1 MRECGEVPYVL
12 FQGTKKLMNKKSW
25 QPTLGANFVDDS
37 TCRFRV
43 WAPFAKTMDLHIEGP
58 EPRVEG
64 MEKRDEYF
72 EFTVAG
78 LAPGSE
84 YFYSIDRDK
93 KRPDPASRHQPKGV
107 HGPSQAVPS
116 HNFKWDDAG
125 FVPAQLTDAIFYEL
139 HVGTFTREGTFE
151 AIISRLPHLKALG
164 VNIVEIMPVAQN
176 PGSRNWGY
184 DGVYPYAVQN
194 SFGGPEGLKKLVNAC
209 HREGLGVCLDV
220 VYNHIGPEGNYL
232 RDFAPYFT
240 DHYHTPWG
248 DAINFD
254 GAYSDGVRQF
264 FIENAI
270 YWVSEFHVD
279 ALRLDAIHAIV
290 DNSAVPFIEE
300 LATRVHALAKDL
312 NRPVHVVAEDDR
324 NDARVVTPVD
334 LGGHGLDAHWS
345 DDFHHSLHSLITGE
359 RNGYYE
365 DFGSIEDLATAYSQG
380 YVYSGQHSKYRH
392 CRHGSSPRE
401 IKSSQLVVCA
411 QNHDQVGNRAKG
423 DRFSTIVSFERLKL
437 AAGVLL
443 LSPFVPLLFMGE
455 EYGETAPFQYFVSHS
470 DEELIRAVR
479 EGRRKE
485 FSRFKFEG
493 ELPDPQ
499 SEETFARSTLSWD
512 LREKTKH
519 QRMLAL
525 YTELIKIRKAT
536 PALGNPRRHESRV
549 WARGSSALLVER
561 WHEDDRVLA
570 AFNFGPQRISI
581 EGEVP
586 LGKWKLEIDSSEA
599 KWSEDENQA
608 PAAASEPEFFDVAPE
623 SFRLFH
629 RSEKS

>member
-1 MRECGEVPYVL
+1 MN
-12 FQGTKKLMNKKSW
+12 QKLW
-25 QPTLGANFVDDS
+25 QPTLGANFLDDR

-43 WAPFAKTMDLHIEGP
+43 WAPSAKTMDLHIEGSEP
-58 EPRVEG
+58 PRVEA
-64 MEKRDEYF
+64 MKKEDEYF
-72 EFTVAG
+72 DITVAG

-84 YFYSIDRDK
+84 YFYVIDRDK

-107 HGPSQAVPS
+107 HGPSQAVIS

-125 FVPAQLTDAIFYEL
+125 FVAAQLPDAIFYEL
-139 HVGTFTREGTFE
+139 HVGTFTREGTFD
-151 AIISRLPHLKALG
+151 AIIPRLPQLKALG

-232 RDFAPYFT
+232 RDFGPYFT

-264 FIENAI
+264 FIENAM

-279 ALRLDAIHAIV
+279 ALRLDAVHAIV

-300 LATRVHALAKDL
+300 LATRVHTLGKDL
-312 NRPVHVVAEDDR
+312 NRPVHVIAEDDR
-324 NDARVVTPVD
+324 NDARVVTPVE
-334 LGGHGLDAHWS
+334 LGGHGLDGQWS

-365 DFGSIEDLATAYSQG
+365 DFGSIEHLATAYSQG
-380 YVYSGQHSKYRH
+380 YVYTGQYSKYRH

-423 DRFSTIVSFERLKL
+423 DRISTIVSFDRLKL

-485 FSRFKFEG
+485 FSRFEFEG

-499 SEETFARSTLSWD
+499 SEETFARSTLSWE
-512 LREKTKH
+512 LREKTRH

-525 YTELIKIRKAT
+525 YTELIKIRKT
-536 PALGNPRRHESRV
+536 IPALRNPRRHESRV
-549 WARGSSALLVER
+549 WARGNSALLVER

-586 LGKWKLEIDSSEA
+586 LGKWKLEIDSLEA
-599 KWSEDENQA
+599 KWSEDEGPA